1 MSDSRLRTTSF
12 ADQQNGGNDEA
23 MAAVTDVA
31 VQQTPQGKVTT
42 VIATRGGADAVTEE
56 ISYSDTSIIGKG
68 SFGVVFQVFLHTR
81 NERVAIKKVLQD
93 RRFKNRELSI
103 MRSLAHPNITHLHYF
118 FYSSGSKKD
127 EIYLNLVVEFI
138 PENMYQVLR
147 RHTKQRRPLPLLM
160 VKLFAYQMFRAL
172 AYLHAKGICHRDIKP
187 QNLLVDAA
195 RGILKLCDFG
205 SAKILVEGE
214 PNVAYICSRY
224 YRAPELIFG
233 ATHYSVRIDCW
244 SSGCVLAEM
253 LLGVPLFPGES
264 GVDQLVEIIKV
275 LGTPTREQIEAMN
288 PSYRTFKF
296 PQIKAQ
302 TWDEILPAHA
312 TAEVASLCAVLL
324 AYIPDQ
330 RITMLDALSHP
341 FFEEIRQPGTSLD
354 GNPLPELFS
363 FVPEEMDSAPDVYDS
378 LVPGHVR
385 A

>member
-93 RRFKNRELSI
+93 RRF
-103 MRSLAHPNITHLHYF
+103 
-118 FYSSGSKKD
+118 KKD